1 MPPPITTKVGF
12 LHLPINFCFNSL
24 CWASFLHEYKANLI
38 LKNTNWSSLGYQ
50 ISVLNHI
57 WIISKNRGKL
67 LSSYMHIVGKRKRR
81 AAFLFLR
88 IWASF
93 CAKPQFCIA
102 SLSKRYLQ
110 ISQFYK
116 WQASDL
122 CTIYPLKNNKRLW
135 TKIQG
140 SNTIWIWHKIFRLT
154 FLKISNIPQIWYQF
168 ISKWCEC

>member
-1 MPPPITTKVGF
+1 M
-12 LHLPINFCFNSL
+12 
-24 CWASFLHEYKANLI
+24 
-38 LKNTNWSSLGYQ
+38 
-50 ISVLNHI
+50 
-57 WIISKNRGKL
+57 
-67 LSSYMHIVGKRKRR
+67 SSYMHIVGKRKRR

-110 ISQFYK
+110 ISQFYI

-135 TKIQG
+135 NKIRG
-140 SNTIWIWHKIFRLT
+140 SNTIWIWHNKNISFDILT
-154 FLKISNIPQIWYQF
+154 NIKHTTNLISIYFKVMWMLTCVCWHLNVENIDIKF
-168 ISKWCEC
+168 GATRNMHF

>member
-1 MPPPITTKVGF
+1 M
-12 LHLPINFCFNSL
+12 
-24 CWASFLHEYKANLI
+24 
-38 LKNTNWSSLGYQ
+38 
-50 ISVLNHI
+50 
-57 WIISKNRGKL
+57 
-67 LSSYMHIVGKRKRR
+67 SSYMHIVGKRKRR

-140 SNTIWIWHKIFRLT
+140 SNTILIWHKIITYFVWHFYKYQTYHKSDINLFQSDVNVISFMLT
-154 FLKISNIPQIWYQF
+154 FKRWKYRYKI
-168 ISKWCEC
+168 WCHTKHAFLIIDEKPRFVVV